1 MSAFLGSSRWIVV
14 ALLAVAL
21 GLGGAGLA
29 LALVNRVAPAGPDRI
44 EALRDVRG
52 FSIAINDLGPHL
64 GSRFG
69 GRVDLGPH
77 GRVGTGPGRHF
88 EFGPGARA
96 RIQLAPFHRGSVVVA
111 VGEVTAV
118 SDGSVSVHTTL
129 DNDIVVVIDDDTI
142 ADDVAVGDTVAIVAQ
157 RVDDELHARR
167 VTRIEN
173 PGASKGSV

>member
-14 ALLAVAL
+14 ALLVVAL

-29 LALVNRVAPAGPDRI
+29 LALVNRVAPPGPDRV
-44 EALRDVRG
+44 EVVRG
-52 FSIAINDLGPHL
+52 FSIAIDDLGPHL

-69 GRVDLGPH
+69 GRVDFGPH

-88 EFGPGARA
+88 EFGPGAHA
-96 RIQLAPFHRGSVVVA
+96 RTQLPPFHSGSVVVA